1 MPCPTPLWF
10 SAGAATVP
18 SPIFASSPY
27 AARSPAASIPS
38 WLASRMGGRRSA
50 ANAPTDASKSARPRT
65 RASRRIIPPQD
76 GAYTGAVTFPCPG
89 CGSPVGHRP
98 TRWALRCPACGAL
111 LRSEAVEASGENPAY
126 HVSVAGR
133 PETRRRGEGAWG
145 EKERRPLRAWVV
157 LSSPLTLSP
166 RLRLFL
172 PPPILL
178 NAREPT
184 SL

>member
-76 GAYTGAVTFPCPG
+76 GAYTGAVPFPCPG
-89 CGSPVGHRP
+89 CTSPVGHRP

-111 LRSEAVEASGENPAY
+111 LRSEPVEASGENPAY
-126 HVSVAGR
+126 EVSVAGR
-133 PETRRRGEGAWG
+133 PETRRRGEGSWD
-145 EKERRPLRAWVV
+145 ENERRRLRAWLVRAPPV
-157 LSSPLTLSP
+157 TRSPLLVPVLLRPHLLTLP
-166 RLRLFL
+166 
-172 PPPILL
+172 
-178 NAREPT
+178 EPN
-184 SL
+184 